1 VPPPRESPHDL
12 ERWFR
17 QRVPS
22 EWFSVPPYVRADRD
36 EILVIGELPKPILP
50 APAGDHEGALAE
62 VARIEDFRAKT
73 RDGRVLIAAEAEHL
87 FGRSVSWGAICG
99 DTSEV
104 FTTLSVP
111 VMTRLRMG
119 ERGVLDTLV
128 DAGVA
133 RSRSD
138 ALAWCVRLVARHE
151 QDWITEL
158 QQALVHVKQVRSKG
172 PN

>member
-1 VPPPRESPHDL
+1 M
-12 ERWFR
+12 
-17 QRVPS
+17 
-22 EWFSVPPYVRADRD
+22 EWFTAPPYVRADRD
-36 EILVIGELPKPILP
+36 EILVIGELPRPSVP
-50 APAGDHEGALAE
+50 SGAGDHDRALSEA
-62 VARIEDFRAKT
+62 ARIEDFRART
-73 RDGRVLIAAEAEHL
+73 RDGRVRIAAEAEHL

-99 DTSEV
+99 DATEL

-119 ERGVLDTLV
+119 ERRVLDTLV

-151 QDWITEL
+151 SDWITEL
-158 QQALVHVKQVRSKG
+158 QQALVHVKQVKAKG
-172 PN
+172 PRN

>member
-1 VPPPRESPHDL
+1 M
-12 ERWFR
+12 
-17 QRVPS
+17 
-22 EWFSVPPYVRADRD
+22 
-36 EILVIGELPKPILP
+36 
-50 APAGDHEGALAE
+50 
-62 VARIEDFRAKT
+62 T

-99 DTSEV
+99 DTSEL

>member
-1 VPPPRESPHDL
+1 MSASDDL
-12 ERWFR
+12 ERWFAR
-17 QRVPS
+17 RVPP
-22 EWFSVPPYVRADRD
+22 EWFAGPPYVRADRD
-36 EILVIGELPKPILP
+36 EILVIGELAPP
-50 APAGDHEGALAE
+50 APPPQAGAHNRALAE
-62 VARIEDFRAKT
+62 AAGIEEFRSGTRDARIR
-73 RDGRVLIAAEAEHL
+73 IAAEAEHV

-99 DTSEV
+99 DTRKL

-158 QQALVHVKQVRSKG
+158 QEALVQVKKVRAKG
-172 PN
+172 PT